1 MTWIDSGFLQS
12 NNHLK
17 LLLALQSQLRA
28 QSERLWA
35 KNILLEHEV
44 QERQTIENALREAH
58 AQSDRLLRNILPDP
72 IADRLKGG
80 EGCLADRYEEA
91 TILFAD
97 IVDFTPFSSQLSP
110 LELMEILNQIF
121 SSFDRL
127 VEHFGLEK
135 IKTIGDAYMVAGGV
149 PVYRP
154 DHAEVIMELAIAMR
168 REIRKF
174 KHQSGQPLRLRIGIN
189 TGAVVA
195 GVIGIRKF
203 SYDLWGD
210 AVNIASR
217 MESQGLPGRIQVTTH
232 TYQRLAHLYN
242 FEEWVVNVKGKGQ
255 MTNYFLIDR
264 KR

>member
-91 TILFAD
+91 TILFGD
-97 IVDFTPFSSQLSP
+97 IVDFPPFPLSYHP
-110 LELMEILNQIF
+110 WN
-121 SSFDRL
+121 
-127 VEHFGLEK
+127 
-135 IKTIGDAYMVAGGV
+135 
-149 PVYRP
+149 
-154 DHAEVIMELAIAMR
+154 
-168 REIRKF
+168 
-174 KHQSGQPLRLRIGIN
+174 
-189 TGAVVA
+189 
-195 GVIGIRKF
+195 
-203 SYDLWGD
+203 
-210 AVNIASR
+210 
-217 MESQGLPGRIQVTTH
+217 
-232 TYQRLAHLYN
+232 
-242 FEEWVVNVKGKGQ
+242 
-255 MTNYFLIDR
+255 
-264 KR
+264 